1 MSARG
6 RIVKFHGLLRL
17 MRPRIS
23 HGFRPPNGSG
33 GCLAGLTLTLI
44 AILQAPAPVNGE
56 LLPADFERLQEYF
69 KWAEYD
75 SVIALGERLTGDRTL
90 KEKESARIRL
100 DLGVAYYSRGRVI
113 ESAREFRRSRDLDP
127 ELALDPLYVDREIL
141 DQYRFTLECDAY
153 LRSVRD
159 AERRK
164 AGAAAALRSR
174 TDLFLAFLG
183 FGAAAAGM
191 ALAVAAYSEGEAA
204 YRDLERAASVTG
216 KPADYASAKS
226 AVRSADRRTLAFGAV
241 GAGGLI
247 GGGFLLAE
255 YLILKKRAARGA
267 RHSGPPVSIEARDAG
282 GGSVAWAF

>member
-1 MSARG
+1 
-6 RIVKFHGLLRL
+6 
-17 MRPRIS
+17 
-23 HGFRPPNGSG
+23 
-33 GCLAGLTLTLI
+33 LI
-44 AILQAPAPVNGE
+44 AILQAPAPVQGAE
-56 LLPADFERLQEYF
+56 REAPLPHALPQDFPQDFLPADFERLQEFF

-113 ESAREFRRSRDLDP
+113 ESDREFRRSRDLDP
-127 ELALDPLYVDREIL
+127 ELALDPLYVDKEIL

-159 AERRK
+159 AARRK
-164 AGAAAALRSR
+164 AGEAAALRSR

-183 FGAAAAGM
+183 FGSAAAGM
-191 ALAVAAYSEGEAA
+191 ALAVVAYSEGEAA

-216 KPADYASAKS
+216 KQADYASAKS

-267 RHSGPPVSIEARDAG
+267 GHSGPTVSIEAQGAG
-282 GGSVAWAF
+282 GAVACAF